1 MGQSDVMGF
10 INRLVAVIGSAV
22 LVLQSSLKLSLMLL
36 MTTSVQPNLAHH
48 ASVSLCARVDILQST
63 HLDHL
68 KDEVRTAP
76 QH

>member
-10 INRLVAVIGSAV
+10 VNRLVAVIGSAV

-36 MTTSVQPNLAHH
+36 VSTSVKPDLAHH
-48 ASVSLCARVDILQST
+48 ASISLCARVEILQST
-63 HLDHL
+63 DLDYL

-76 QH
+76 